1 MQIKK
6 LPIDGAWI
14 VEFNKFTDERGLF
27 FESFKLNICEES
39 FGRKLNIKQANT
51 SFSKKGAV
59 RGIHYALV
67 PPSQAK
73 FVQCQKG
80 TIIDFV
86 VDIRIGSPTFGKYE
100 SIKLDAKTPQAV
112 FIEEG
117 LAHAFVSLEDETIVT
132 YLVNQN
138 YNPAR
143 EKGINPL
150 DKDLSLPWPNIE
162 LILSQ
167 KDRSE
172 IRFNEAKVKGLL
184 PIYSEC
190 KEFIKNIN

>member
-1 MQIKK
+1 MQINK
-6 LPIDGAWI
+6 LSIDGAWI
-14 VEFNKFTDERGLF
+14 IEFNKFIDKRGFF
-27 FESFKLNICEES
+27 FESFKLDICEES

-59 RGIHYALV
+59 RGIHYALL

-80 TIIDFV
+80 SIIDFV
-86 VDIRIGSPTFGKYE
+86 VDIRVGSPTFGEYI
-100 SIKLDAKTPQAV
+100 SINLDSKTPQAV

-117 LAHAFVSLEDETIVT
+117 LAHGFVALEDETIVT

-138 YNPAR
+138 YNPER
-143 EKGINPL
+143 EKGVNPL
-150 DKDLSLPWPNIE
+150 DKDLALPWPNID

-167 KDRSE
+167 KDKSE
-172 IRFNEAKVKGLL
+172 ISLKEAKSKELL
-184 PIYSEC
+184 PIYKNC
-190 KEFIKNIN
+190 KEFIKDII